1 MALVCEI
8 IEQDNQLVHK
18 YFDFLSISDCSVFI
32 TSHLYLSDISKQT
45 VSTNLEYRWPKIIT
59 DVPPGDCLKLIRSLL
74 DKIEADDHDATTLA
88 RLMFCIFHP
97 FRNLLEIKTKLTN
110 SGVKYQERQ
119 QQVNAVR
126 QMRLEIEML
135 REAHEMGERA
145 KSQTTKTPKLEE
157 LETDSAKIEQIIK
170 KEAEQPKISSPVAK
184 RARIEE
190 VTNENSDFA
199 RQIQPLSD
207 QTCEGDNSV
216 SLPTSTSTAAQSLVG
231 DQERSCNYRSL
242 LHSIHSYTV
251 VLKKLLFQNPSIEHS
266 RRTER
271 ARNLQQD
278 EKTTLSER
286 TIVYAIQK
294 GIQDFP
300 TKIKPEPLKRSVTFR
315 LSEYFQFW
323 QYKLLDIGF
332 SEDHELVLQVE
343 NHATDPDRQV
353 TILPLNPGISYPI
366 KRCNL
371 LEIPGHSARYCWEM
385 TAY

>member
-59 DVPPGDCLKLIRSLL
+59 DVPPGDCLKL
-74 DKIEADDHDATTLA
+74 
-88 RLMFCIFHP
+88 
-97 FRNLLEIKTKLTN
+97 
-110 SGVKYQERQ
+110 KYQDRQ

-145 KSQTTKTPKLEE
+145 KVEE
-157 LETDSAKIEQIIK
+157 DKNEKQIIK
-170 KEAEQPKISSPVAK
+170 KEAEQPEISSPVAK

-251 VLKKLLFQNPSIEHS
+251 VLKNYCFK
-266 RRTER
+266 T
-271 ARNLQQD
+271 LQSNIR
-278 EKTTLSER
+278 EELNE
-286 TIVYAIQK
+286 
-294 GIQDFP
+294 
-300 TKIKPEPLKRSVTFR
+300 PEIFNKMKKR
-315 LSEYFQFW
+315 
-323 QYKLLDIGF
+323 
-332 SEDHELVLQVE
+332 
-343 NHATDPDRQV
+343 
-353 TILPLNPGISYPI
+353 
-366 KRCNL
+366 
-371 LEIPGHSARYCWEM
+371 
-385 TAY
+385 